1 VNGPVL
7 GIDPG
12 TAVTGYGVV
21 ECAGAPGRVG
31 RLVECGVI
39 RTDSSQQ
46 MARRLD
52 ALYEGVNELIAR
64 HGPSAVAVET
74 VFHGK
79 NARSALTLGQTRGVI
94 LLAAARAG
102 LEIAEFAPAAVK
114 RCVVGAGGAVKA
126 QVGYMVQQLLGLTRP
141 PKPSDAAD
149 GVAIALTYLLTRPR
163 NGTTAGRRNGG
174 TPLRHGSRRGPS

>member
-1 VNGPVL
+1 MSFTVL

-21 ECAGAPGRVG
+21 EQAPGRVG

-39 RTDSSQQ
+39 RTDPRQQ
-46 MARRLD
+46 MWNRLD
-52 ALYEGVNELIAR
+52 ALYGGVRELIAR

-94 LLAAARAG
+94 LLAAAQAG
-102 LEIAEFAPAAVK
+102 VEIAEFAPAAVK

-126 QVGYMVQQLLGLTRP
+126 QVGYMVQRLLGLARP
-141 PKPSDAAD
+141 PAPSDAAD
-149 GVAIALTYLLTRPR
+149 GVALALTYLLTQRR
-163 NGTTAGRRNGG
+163 QGRQERQNGRGGRR
-174 TPLRHGSRRGPS
+174 